1 MKLEREEGAFTID
14 ASILSELL
22 NVRPSD
28 VHDLMRRN
36 EITSRCE
43 RGEGEHEGRFRLTFF
58 YKGRRARVDVD
69 EADRIV
75 RRSIIDLG
83 EQPLPAAVRA
93 RGGS

>member
-14 ASILSELL
+14 ASLLGELL

-43 RGEGEHEGRFRLTFF
+43 RGEGEHEGQFRLTFF
-58 YKGRRARVDVD
+58 YKGRRARLDVD

-83 EQPLPAAVRA
+83 EQPLSAAVHTNS
-93 RGGS
+93 GS